1 MISSLDDAWKWYTS
15 AKELTLTMFAMGKKH
30 WNTLPW
36 DGDLGHDDRLRHIE
50 APEILSWVEIILGDL
65 DDLCVLLLFSV
76 FEAIVRERALAD
88 VAAELPTLRH
98 PALQHAVRSLNEA
111 LEHGSFY
118 KVTEAYKA
126 LDPDL
131 IEQVN
136 QVRRYRNWVAHGR
149 RGEPEIAVAPNT
161 AYARLQR
168 FLDRLAEVNHRTRI

>member
-1 MISSLDDAWKWYTS
+1 MISSLDEAWTWYMS
-15 AKELTLTMFAMGKKH
+15 VKELTLAMFAMGKKH

-36 DGDLGHDDRLRHIE
+36 DGELGNDDRLRHIE
-50 APEILSWVEIILGDL
+50 APQILSWADVIRGDL

-88 VAAELPTLRH
+88 VAAEVPSLRH
-98 PALQHAVRSLNEA
+98 PALQHALRTLNES

-136 QVRRYRNWVAHGR
+136 QVRKYRNWVAHGR
-149 RGEPEIAVAPNT
+149 RGEAENTVAPDA
-161 AYARLQR
+161 AYSRLQR
-168 FLDRLAEVNHRTRI
+168 FLDRLAEAPTGS